1 MKKHIYL
8 LTFLLL
14 ITKVDAQLYNNDFQA
29 GISNVAF
36 GGVVGGIGAVI
47 NKKKTD
53 KTGKTFLKG
62 FYKGA
67 IGGLL
72 VFESKNMLRYAEKNR
87 SMAYFWPS
95 KILNSTG
102 VSIIENAVA
111 NRGTLEQLHINF
123 AFNRFDF
130 YTKEKFRVQYRIL
143 PLSLT
148 STIYNLSKYQFDTK
162 LTLQT
167 GTPFYYTKNDS
178 QLIHIGGA
186 TLFNNI
192 VLDNYYKTIDPRF
205 PQYYDYRYG
214 LINHEMIHVY
224 QYETLFSFDGYL
236 NKPLKNLE
244 RIPFYKKYSKYFYP
258 EYGQAIN
265 LLFKANKQDGFI
277 EREAQYYSHRY

>member
-1 MKKHIYL
+1 MTNIYIYSL
-8 LTFLLL
+8 LFL
-14 ITKVDAQLYNNDFQA
+14 INTIEVEAQYKNDFQA

-36 GGVVGGIGAVI
+36 GGVVGGIGAII

-72 VFESKNMLRYAEKNR
+72 VFESKNMLKYAEKNK
-87 SMAYFWPS
+87 SLSYYWPS

-111 NRGTLEQLHINF
+111 NRGMLEQVHINF

-130 YTKEKFRVQYRIL
+130 YTKEKFRVQYRVL
-143 PLSLT
+143 PLSLV
-148 STIYNLSKYQFDTK
+148 STIYNFSNYQFDIK

-167 GTPFYYTKNDS
+167 GTIFYYTKNDN
-178 QLIHIGGA
+178 QLIHISGV
-186 TLFNNI
+186 TLFNNV
-192 VLDNYYKTIDPRF
+192 VLDNFYKTINPRF
-205 PQYYDYRYG
+205 PYKYG
-214 LINHEMIHVY
+214 VINHEITHVY
-224 QYETLFSFDGYL
+224 QYETLFSFNGFL

-244 RIPFYKKYSKYFYP
+244 QIPFYKKYSKYIYP
-258 EYGQAIN
+258 EYGQVLR
-265 LLFKANKQDGFI
+265 LLFKTNKQDGFI
-277 EREAQYYSHRY
+277 EREAQYYSHLY